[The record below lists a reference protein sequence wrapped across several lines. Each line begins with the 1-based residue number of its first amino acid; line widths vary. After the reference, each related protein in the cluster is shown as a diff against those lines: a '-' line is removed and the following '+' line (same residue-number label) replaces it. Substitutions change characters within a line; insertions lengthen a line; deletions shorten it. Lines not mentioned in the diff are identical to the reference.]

1 MGLES
6 RIMATYDGLSTLKAV
21 SITTTK
27 LYGTKS
33 NFELWCNAGDL
44 ALDYGN
50 ITNIIGSE
58 VDSEKTKNTK
68 RILKSFGINF
78 LTKL

>member
-1 MGLES
+1 
-6 RIMATYDGLSTLKAV
+6 MATYDRLSTLKAV

-27 LYGTKS
+27 LYGTNS

-44 ALDYGN
+44 VLNYGN

-58 VDSEKTKNTK
+58 VDSEKYKNRK
-68 RILKSFGINF
+68 RILKSSGINF

>member
-1 MGLES
+1 MDHRPSKPSVLPLRNFMEHN
-6 RIMATYDGLSTLKAV
+6 
-21 SITTTK
+21 
-27 LYGTKS
+27 S

-44 ALDYGN
+44 ALNYGN

-58 VDSEKTKNTK
+58 VASEKTKNTK

>member
-1 MGLES
+1 MEHN
-6 RIMATYDGLSTLKAV
+6 
-21 SITTTK
+21 
-27 LYGTKS
+27 S

-44 ALDYGN
+44 ALNYGN

-58 VDSEKTKNTK
+58 VDSEKTKNRK

>member
-1 MGLES
+1 MEHN
-6 RIMATYDGLSTLKAV
+6 
-21 SITTTK
+21 
-27 LYGTKS
+27 S
-33 NFELWCNAGDL
+33 NFELWCIVGDL
-44 ALDYGN
+44 ALNYGN

-58 VDSEKTKNTK
+58 VASEKYKNRK